1 MSDTYDVIV
10 VGLGG
15 HGSAAARQLA
25 RRGARVL
32 GLERFGPV
40 HAQGSSHGDTRIVR
54 MAYFEHP
61 DYVPLLRR
69 SYELWAELSRAV
81 DEELF
86 VRTGALMIGAPES
99 AVVSGT
105 LASVERWGLPHEVLD
120 RPTMARRYPQFRLRA
135 GELAVYEADA
145 GYVSPQ
151 AAVRTHLRLAA
162 ADGAELRFL
171 TTVTGWHTDS
181 TGVVVEIGD
190 DEVRADKL
198 VITAGAWTAQLA
210 PRLGVPLR
218 VGRRV
223 MHYLVPLTSAAD
235 FAPDRFPVFIFSTGP
250 GDEIYGF
257 PIIGA
262 AANGVKVGFHHRG
275 PDVDPD
281 TVDRR
286 VSPAEEEEMRQ
297 LLADRI
303 PAAAGPHVQSKVC
316 LYTLTP
322 DEHFVIDHLP
332 GGDDRVVV
340 ASACSGH
347 GFKFTPVVGEI
358 LADLALTGST
368 PQPIEFL
375 SAARFAVH

>member
-145 GYVSPQ
+145 GYVSPE

-223 MHYLVPLTSAAD
+223 MHYLASLTSAAD

-257 PIIGA
+257 PVIGA
-262 AANGVKVGFHHRG
+262 AGNGVKVGFHHRG
-275 PDVDPD
+275 PNVDPD

-332 GGDDRVVV
+332 GGDNRVVV

>member
-1 MSDTYDVIV
+1 MIV

-69 SYELWAELSRAV
+69 SYQLWAELSRDV

-120 RPTMARRYPQFRLRA
+120 RTAMARRYPQFRLRA

-145 GYVSPQ
+145 GYVSPEG
-151 AAVRTHLRLAA
+151 AVRTHLRLAD

-171 TTVTGWHTDS
+171 TTVTGWHTDR

-190 DEVRADKL
+190 EEVRADKL

-223 MHYLVPLTSAAD
+223 MHYLAPLTSAAD
-235 FAPDRFPVFIFSTGP
+235 FAPDRFPVYIFSTGP

-262 AANGVKVGFHHRG
+262 ASNGVKVGFHHRG

-286 VSPAEEEEMRQ
+286 VSPAEEEEMRR

-303 PAAAGPHVQSKVC
+303 PGAAGPHVQSKVC

-332 GGDDRVVV
+332 GGEDRVIV

-368 PQPIEFL
+368 LQPIEFL
-375 SAARFAVH
+375 SVARFAVH